1 MLRPNPKRDPRL
13 TPCLTLTPTNQALPG
28 PARRLHAQTQ
38 WVLIGSL
45 HSARSQ
51 IQERCACATPL
62 PGALVPACG
71 WCTKRKRSS
80 ARMCAQHCTV
90 ALTALCRTLKILH
103 SLHVHCML
111 RNTELEEALGLGGVL
126 ERVEPLEHGAA
137 RPSELRLEPREA
149 LEGRLP
155 FSLPFSLPLRRRT
168 VA

>member
-1 MLRPNPKRDPRL
+1 
-13 TPCLTLTPTNQALPG
+13 
-28 PARRLHAQTQ
+28 
-38 WVLIGSL
+38 
-45 HSARSQ
+45 
-51 IQERCACATPL
+51 
-62 PGALVPACG
+62 
-71 WCTKRKRSS
+71 
-80 ARMCAQHCTV
+80 
-90 ALTALCRTLKILH
+90 
-103 SLHVHCML
+103 ML